1 MCKAPSDGALH
12 ISFKE
17 CAMSYSIIAVCGHVE
32 VYDENGIFLFSAD
45 NRREARLELENE
57 YA

>member
-1 MCKAPSDGALH
+1 MGYSF
-12 ISFKE
+12 IS
-17 CAMSYSIIAVCGHVE
+17 VCGHIE

-45 NRREARLELENE
+45 SRREARMELENE